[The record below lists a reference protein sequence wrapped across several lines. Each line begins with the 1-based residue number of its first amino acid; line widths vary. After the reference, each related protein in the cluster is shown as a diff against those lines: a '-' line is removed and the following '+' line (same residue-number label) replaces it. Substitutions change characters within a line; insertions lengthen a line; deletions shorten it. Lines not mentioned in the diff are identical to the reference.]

1 MHQQVLTR
9 ETDHRG
15 LRSTINGACVV
26 FTVVL
31 LISGCSSSSKD
42 KGDSPGT
49 TSTTLST
56 AFNKLPAT
64 ASVNGAVLEV
74 TSTPRSGKVGKTFI
88 KASAS
93 LKGSVQPGTLRFDVS
108 DEPDAT
114 TGEPVFASQSVKVS
128 SADRYPMPNPVKATR
143 AGRWSVTVTFTPDA
157 QGSSTFSV
165 SGLPPI
171 PETAPPFP
179 QLVTVVSR

>member
-1 MHQQVLTR
+1 MDKQISTR
-9 ETDHRG
+9 NTGQRG
-15 LRSTINGACVV
+15 LRSTLSRACVL
-26 FTVVL
+26 FTVML
-31 LISGCSSSSKD
+31 FINGCSSSSKD
-42 KGDSPGT
+42 KGDPPGT

-74 TSTPRSGKVGKTFI
+74 TSTPREGKVGKTAI
-88 KASAS
+88 KASAV

-108 DEPDAT
+108 DQPDAT
-114 TGEPVFASQSVKVS
+114 TGKPVFSSQSVKVP
-128 SADRYPMPNPVKATR
+128 SAGQFSMPDAVKATR

-157 QGSSTFSV
+157 QGNSTFSV

>member
-1 MHQQVLTR
+1 MHQQISTR
-9 ETDHRG
+9 DTNQPG
-15 LRSTINGACVV
+15 LRSTLHGACAL
-26 FTVVL
+26 FTAVL
-31 LISGCSSSSKD
+31 LISGCSSSSED
-42 KGDSPGT
+42 KGDSPDT
-49 TSTTLST
+49 TSTTLSQ

-64 ASVNGAVLEV
+64 ASVNGTVLEV
-74 TSTPRSGKVGKTFI
+74 TSTPRSGKVGKTVI
-88 KASAS
+88 KASAL
-93 LKGSVQPGTLRFDVS
+93 LKGTVQPGTLRFDVS
-108 DEPDAT
+108 DQPDAT
-114 TGEPVFASQSVKVS
+114 TGKPVFASQSVKVS